1 MPNLSGIKK
10 VEEVLSCE
18 SVIIYDIPKGGRP
31 RTVSLDENRK
41 YIVPGYQREIRWST
55 ENVQVLIDDLK
66 KGSKFLGTI
75 TLSTSKPKEFE
86 IIDGQQRLTVITL
99 IVSCLNQFVIESK
112 GLTNTCEIDNLSFP
126 YFNDALKYKFDYERI
141 KNENLSWSCVK
152 I

>member
-66 KGSKFLGTI
+66 KGSKFLGII

-86 IIDGQQRLTVITL
+86 LIDGQQRLTTIYL
-99 IVSCLNQFVIESK
+99 IYRFM
-112 GLTNTCEIDNLSFP
+112 
-126 YFNDALKYKFDYERI
+126 NDASFGFIDEPRFSLTYNTRDKSEIFLK
-141 KNENLSWSCVK
+141 S
-152 I
+152 